1 MWRYALATL
10 ILVLAASACGRQG
23 SPPPEAPPTPEPVIQ
38 PTPTP
43 AVSQVLL
50 VASPQADPN
59 LAAAAE
65 TLLRELA
72 GNAELELVIRQEALE
87 SDITPNI
94 RVAVF
99 LAQPDN
105 MGSIAAAA
113 PNTQFVA
120 IGDQEYSPPE
130 NVTIIRRRGDQTA
143 FMAGYLASIM
153 APNYRAGALLS
164 AENPIFNQAFINGV
178 YYFCGLCRAAAAP
191 FSAYPQVSVLPG
203 GSGAFEWQN
212 AFNEISIQKINV
224 LFVAPEAATPE
235 VLAYLAGM
243 DVALIG
249 LQPPAEEGR
258 PRWAAT
264 LSSDSLSPLRDI
276 WEDVLAGR
284 GGRVVNA
291 SISAS
296 DVQPV
301 AIQEGQV
308 WLSEGRLMLAQKVMD
323 DLRDGLITPISPQ

>member
-1 MWRYALATL
+1 M
-10 ILVLAASACGRQG
+10 
-23 SPPPEAPPTPEPVIQ
+23 Q

-43 AVSQVLL
+43 TRRQGLR

-65 TLLRELA
+65 TLLRELS
-72 GNAELELVIRQEALE
+72 GNAELELVVRLEAFE

-94 RVAVF
+94 RAAVF
-99 LAQPDN
+99 LVQPDN
-105 MGSIAAAA
+105 VGSIAAAA

-120 IGDQEYSPPE
+120 IGDQEYNPPE
-130 NVTIIRRRGDQTA
+130 NVTIIRQRDDQAA

-153 APNYRAGALLS
+153 APNYRTGALLS
-164 AENPIFNQAFINGV
+164 AENPAFNQAFINGV
-178 YYFCGLCRAAAAP
+178 YYFCGLCRAAVAP
-191 FSAYPQVSVLPG
+191 FSAYPQVSVLPAD
-203 GSGAFEWQN
+203 SGAFEWQN
-212 AFNEISIQKINV
+212 AFNEINIQKVNV

-235 VLAYLAGM
+235 VLAYLTGM
-243 DVALIG
+243 DVALVG

-264 LSSDSLSPLRDI
+264 LSSDVLSPLRDI

-301 AIQEGQV
+301 VIQEGEV

-323 DLRDGLITPISPQ
+323 DLRDGLISPIAPQ